1 MSRQLSPHPVLT
13 TDQAN
18 PVPRPKKGRGFF
30 FKKEQECATIGEIMV
45 TIVQKEDPVLRGT
58 AEPVNPKDF
67 GSPAL
72 IKILDNMATAMEKE
86 EDGVAIAAPQI
97 GVPLRIF
104 VVSHRA
110 FEFEDE
116 EEEHGLRGVSPENV
130 PHEKKKNVKHANM
143 VFINPVIIKLSRKKV
158 WMPEGCLSVRWL
170 YGEVSRSEKAT
181 VRAYDA
187 KGKVFTWGG
196 SGLMAQ
202 IFQHE
207 TDHLN
212 GTLFIDTA
220 RNVEKIT
227 AEEQKI
233 RREKDAQ

>member
-1 MSRQLSPHPVLT
+1 M
-13 TDQAN
+13 
-18 PVPRPKKGRGFF
+18 
-30 FKKEQECATIGEIMV
+30 ATIL
-45 TIVQKEDPVLRGT
+45 QKDAPVLREI

-67 GSPAL
+67 SSPRL
-72 IKILDNMATAMEKE
+72 KKILGDMVTALEKE

-110 FEFEDE
+110 FEYADE
-116 EEEHGLRGVSPENV
+116 EAEFDGDVHKGALS
-130 PHEKKKNVKHANM
+130 HEPKIKRSNM
-143 VFINPVIIKLSRKKV
+143 IFINPVVTKLSRKKV

-170 YGEVSRSEKAT
+170 YGEVSRADKAT
-181 VRAYDA
+181 VRAYDGD
-187 KGKVFTWGG
+187 GKVFTWGG
-196 SGLMAQ
+196 SGLLAQ

-212 GTLFIDTA
+212 GALFIDTA

-227 AEEQKI
+227 AEEQRI
-233 RREKDAQ
+233 RREEDAKK

>member
-1 MSRQLSPHPVLT
+1 
-13 TDQAN
+13 
-18 PVPRPKKGRGFF
+18 
-30 FKKEQECATIGEIMV
+30 MV
-45 TIVQKEDPVLRGT
+45 TIVQKEAPVLRVH
-58 AEPVNPKDF
+58 AEPVNQKDF
-67 GSPAL
+67 DSPRL
-72 IKILDNMATAMEKE
+72 KKILDDMKAALEKE

-110 FEFEDE
+110 FEFIEDDL
-116 EEEHGLRGVSPENV
+116 HGADMHDTTPSPTV
-130 PHEKKKNVKHANM
+130 AHKKSPARDM
-143 VFINPVIIKLSRKKV
+143 VFINPEIMKLSRKKA

-170 YGEVSRSEKAT
+170 YGETSRADKAT
-181 VRAYDA
+181 VRAYDEH
-187 KGKVFTWGG
+187 GKLFTRGG

-212 GTLFIDTA
+212 GILFIDHA

-227 AEEQKI
+227 KEEMERQ
-233 RREKDAQ
+233 RLEHEQL